1 LTVGEVTGIHVEI
14 DQSTKEINMLVDIRY
29 YPERLRSRAVG
40 PLPSLKEHEA
50 VFSRMVE
57 HGLRAQLK
65 SGNLLTGQ
73 LFIGLDFFPDAPKA
87 KINWAT
93 NPPQIPTTPGS
104 MAELQATLTQIMK
117 KLEKLPLD
125 EVVADLRQTVQ
136 TLDAT
141 LKSADKMVQ
150 RVDAEIVP
158 EVRATLEETRKTL
171 GAAKQTLSADA
182 PLQQDLRETLREL
195 GRTAQSLRTLT
206 DYLDRHPESLLR
218 GKLEEKP

>member
-1 LTVGEVTGIHVEI
+1 
-14 DQSTKEINMLVDIRY
+14 
-29 YPERLRSRAVG
+29 
-40 PLPSLKEHEA
+40 
-50 VFSRMVE
+50 
-57 HGLRAQLK
+57 
-65 SGNLLTGQ
+65 
-73 LFIGLDFFPDAPKA
+73 
-87 KINWAT
+87 
-93 NPPQIPTTPGS
+93 

-171 GAAKQTLSADA
+171 GAAKQTLSSDA

-195 GRTAQSLRTLT
+195 GRAAESLRVLT

-218 GKLEEKP
+218 GKQEDKP